1 MHPEHDRLASE
12 LADRYQV
19 EGELGRGG
27 MATVLAARDLKHD
40 RRVAIK
46 VLTADAGSAIGEER
60 FAREIRIAAR
70 LSNPNILAV
79 YDSGQAAGLFYYVM
93 PVRDARNG
101 R

>member
-46 VLTADAGSAIGEER
+46 VLTADAGDVVDERADIYALGCTLFEMLSGDPPLTGANPRAIM
-60 FAREIRIAAR
+60 ARHS
-70 LSNPNILAV
+70 L
-79 YDSGQAAGLFYYVM
+79 
-93 PVRDARNG
+93 
-101 R
+101 